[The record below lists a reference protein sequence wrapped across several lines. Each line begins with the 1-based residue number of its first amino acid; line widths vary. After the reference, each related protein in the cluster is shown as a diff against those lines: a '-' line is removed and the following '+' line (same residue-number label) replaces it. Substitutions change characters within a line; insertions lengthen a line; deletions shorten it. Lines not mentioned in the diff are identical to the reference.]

1 MTGLLNFLKK
11 KQIISISVILSAITF
26 GFISKL
32 ISHVYD
38 PIFEYLFPKKKL
50 EDYYIILPPD
60 NKVQFGLL
68 FLELIK
74 VLLYLVITYHFL
86 NTLLDSHG
94 HLHQH

>member
-1 MTGLLNFLKK
+1 MTGLLNFLEQ

-32 ISHVYD
+32 ILYVYD
-38 PIFEYLFPKKKL
+38 PIFEYAFPKKKL

-60 NKVQFGLL
+60 NRIELGLI

-74 VLLYLVITYHFL
+74 LLLYLVITYH
-86 NTLLDSHG
+86 TLKTVLGVQPVS
-94 HLHQH
+94 HQH

>member
-1 MTGLLNFLKK
+1 MTGLLNFLEQ

-32 ISHVYD
+32 ILYVYD
-38 PIFEYLFPKKKL
+38 PIFEYSFPKKKL

-60 NKVQFGLL
+60 NRIELGLI

-74 VLLYLVITYHFL
+74 LLLYLVITYH
-86 NTLLDSHG
+86 TLRTVLGVQPVS
-94 HLHQH
+94 HQH

>member
-1 MTGLLNFLKK
+1 MTGLLNFLEQ

-32 ISHVYD
+32 IAYVYD
-38 PIFEYLFPKKKL
+38 PIFEYFFPKKKL

-60 NKVQFGLL
+60 NRIELGLI

-74 VLLYLVITYHFL
+74 LLLYLVITYH
-86 NTLLDSHG
+86 TLKTVLGVQPVS
-94 HLHQH
+94 HQH